1 MKKAIIWATLLAGAT
16 AWTIIGKPVPASA
29 ATHHNGR
36 MVVKVAHHKA
46 KLYWKGTKVATYK
59 FARKP
64 KVKFVT
70 PDGLTYKKLTH
81 RKGRIV
87 YVEVCVG
94 KVLDNKGNGKILNTR
109 SKYNYI
115 SYRRLP
121 YKKGTK
127 VRTYLVYNPYNNH
140 EDGIVERFD
149 EKMS

>member
-1 MKKAIIWATLLAGAT
+1 MVKLEEREDGYYVLEAKYECVTLRKAFMDADKPLAEIAQE
-16 AWTIIGKPVPASA
+16 
-29 ATHHNGR
+29 
-36 MVVKVAHHKA
+36 HKA
-46 KLYWKGTKVATYK
+46 KLYWKGAKVATYK
-59 FARKP
+59 FTRKP

-81 RKGRIV
+81 RKGKIL

-115 SYRRLP
+115 SYRRTGFR
-121 YKKGTK
+121 KGTK
-127 VRTYLVYNPYNNH
+127 VRTYLVYSPYNNH
-140 EDGIVERFD
+140 EDGIVKRFD